1 MRETGGLEL
10 ALTITLVLKA
20 NRLTKCA
27 SHPKKFESML
37 VLLSDD
43 SEQSTAII
51 TNLPNNQ
58 EVMKSI
64 SNFLPPQKTNWIGD
78 IIVNHLC
85 VTL

>member
-1 MRETGGLEL
+1 
-10 ALTITLVLKA
+10 
-20 NRLTKCA
+20 
-27 SHPKKFESML
+27 ML
-37 VLLSDD
+37 VLLLDD

-64 SNFLPPQKTNWIGD
+64 SNFIPPQKTNWIGD
-78 IIVNHLC
+78 TTVNHLC